1 VQLRRG
7 AGVPW
12 GMRILREALPLVVLV
27 AALATAAPASAA
39 DPVVPTVTTGSAS
52 GIGQT
57 NATVAGTVDPQGAA
71 TTYTVEY
78 GTTASY
84 GLTTTAR
91 DAGDGAGPVAV
102 SVPLTGLTSDTTYH
116 YRVTATNAAGTVRGA
131 DRTLRTAQVP
141 RSPIVTSG
149 AAREVTTGSAILSGT
164 VDPGGLPTIVS
175 FDYGTSTKYGSQTPV
190 VVLNGFGRRTVR
202 IAVTGL
208 SPYTKY
214 SYRLVAG
221 NTKGTA
227 RGSARTLT
235 TQRAPASVVLTRTPS
250 AVEWG
255 GLASVVGRV
264 DGAGVGKIGVRV
276 ERMDFPFTGM
286 STKDGTALADGTFLV
301 TVGPLWVTSRLRVV
315 TRSTV
320 AAASPTVTVH
330 NRLRVG
336 LRAVHRTR
344 RGVTFTGTLQPG
356 LASATVSLQRRS
368 AGGDRWVRV
377 TRRQVTVRNVSTS
390 TFRARVARTRR
401 TATYR
406 AVISPHDNGAHAS
419 GTTRTLRVAGRPR

>member
-1 VQLRRG
+1 
-7 AGVPW
+7 
-12 GMRILREALPLVVLV
+12 M
-27 AALATAAPASAA
+27 
-39 DPVVPTVTTGSAS
+39 
-52 GIGQT
+52 
-57 NATVAGTVDPQGAA
+57 AGTVDPQGAA

-235 TQRAPASVVLTRTPS
+235 TPRAPASVVLTRTPS

-320 AAASPTVTVH
+320 AAASPTVTCWPAA
-330 NRLRVG
+330 VG
-336 LRAVHRTR
+336 LRVVHAHARGLHRDAQPGWRATVAAVPQRR
-344 RGVTFTGTLQPG
+344 RG
-356 LASATVSLQRRS
+356 SLRGSR
-368 AGGDRWVRV
+368 AA
-377 TRRQVTVRNVSTS
+377 VTVRNVSTS
-390 TFRARVARTRR
+390 IFRARIARTKR
-401 TATYR
+401 AAVYR
-406 AVISPHDNGAHAS
+406 AVVTPHDNGAHAS
-419 GTTRTLRVAGRPR
+419 GTTRTLRVAGRSR